1 MVKIQRMRECKR
13 SNSKRNINHAS
24 SFQCTGIITEK
35 KCRKIERVEMHVGK
49 DIIFALSE
57 FVEHTK

>member
-1 MVKIQRMRECKR
+1 MLLL
-13 SNSKRNINHAS
+13 SNVQESLQKK
-24 SFQCTGIITEK
+24 K

>member
-1 MVKIQRMRECKR
+1 MLLL
-13 SNSKRNINHAS
+13 SNVQESLQK
-24 SFQCTGIITEK
+24 K